1 MSSKKDAINQFTQEQ
16 GVIHLGGIDALVR
29 LTLDQV
35 RTDARRG
42 LRTGMF
48 VSGYRGSPVGML
60 DAALLKQQKLLLSN
74 HIHFVD
80 GLNEDL
86 AATAVWGT
94 QMLHTVGKSAQF
106 DGVTG
111 LWYGKAPGVD
121 RSGDVLK
128 HANYT
133 GIDKNGGVVAVVGD
147 DPSCKSSSLASQ
159 SEPMLFHVGMP
170 SLYPANVQEI
180 LDLGLHGY
188 LMSRLSG
195 LWIGLKIVTNVADGT
210 GSADITPERLDFV
223 TPDLSFD
230 GVPFTPN
237 MNLGMNVRA
246 EALEMERSLYTRRL
260 EIAKR
265 YAAANKLNNVVFPNP
280 DAWLGII
287 TAGKS
292 YHDLKQAFLELG
304 LDEAGLRRY
313 GIRILKMGMLFP
325 MEPTIVREFAQ
336 GLEEIFVI
344 EEKRPFLEMFAKNVL
359 YGSANAPRIVGKF
372 DEKEQEL
379 LPHYGEF
386 ESDVIC
392 RALTKRLSQ
401 KARVESAEAWLQR
414 LDEIHARNKLPT
426 STRTAWYCS
435 GCPHN
440 SSTAAV
446 EGSVVS
452 AGIGCHTMAMWMGRN
467 VVMGTHMGAEG
478 TQWIGMAPFT
488 DTKHIFQNMGDG
500 TYAHS
505 GSLAVRYA
513 AATGA
518 NITFKILRNS
528 HTSMTGGQA
537 IQGAEPVTNMVSEF
551 LSNGVKKV
559 IVTTNDMNLYNGVT
573 LPGGTEVWHRDRLDE
588 AQRELSKTPG
598 TTVLLHDQECAAELR
613 RARSRGKAEEPA
625 EVIIINERVCEGCGD
640 CGVKSNCMSVEPVS
654 TEFGRKT
661 RIHQS
666 SCNKDYS
673 CVKGFCPS
681 FLTITPNP
689 PAASGDAPKKKKKG
703 RIPVLERELP
713 EPVKKVDDSLGF
725 GIHVMGIGGTG
736 SVTVVAT
743 LANAARLEGK
753 HVIGLDQTGLA
764 QKGGAVISDI
774 KITHKPFD
782 GSNKISDGRSD
793 LFLGFDIL
801 NATDP
806 KNLDKCSPTRTIAVV
821 STTQTPTGQM
831 VSNRKVFF
839 PIVNSLTAGI
849 DRVTR
854 KEDNVYLDGQALAEG
869 LFGDAMATNNFM
881 VGVAF
886 QAGTIPLKAESIEQ
900 AIKNSGVGVEQS
912 LAAFRWGRMAVVD
925 RAYVMA
931 EIAKGP
937 AGVKPAAP
945 QLTAAARAMV
955 DATGAQGEVR
965 RLLEIRVP
973 DLIDYQDEAYAKRY
987 ADVIKRVVDAE
998 RRVMPSSGALGE
1010 AAARY
1015 LYKLMAYKDE
1025 YEVARLHTDP
1035 AFLAQLDAQ
1044 FKDGYTVKYNLAPP
1058 AISKRDPVTGHLQK
1072 KQFGPWMLTAFKF
1085 LAGFKGLRGGALD
1098 FFGKTEERH
1107 QERQLIEE
1115 YIKTLDEIVAK
1126 LDTANHAAAVAL
1138 ASVPDEIRGYGHVK
1152 EANMAA
1158 AATLQAQRLQAF
1170 RSPQAV
1176 AEQPVRLV
1184 A

>member
-1 MSSKKDAINQFTQEQ
+1 MSSKQDLLNTFTREE
-16 GVIHLGGIDALVR
+16 GDIHLGGIDAIVR

-42 LRTGMF
+42 LKTGMF

-60 DAALLKQQKLLLSN
+60 DAALIKQQKLLLEN

-94 QMLHTVGKSAQF
+94 QMLHTVGQQKF

-121 RSGDVLK
+121 RSGDALK

-133 GIDKNGGVVAVVGD
+133 GIGKNGGVLAIAGD
-147 DPSCKSSSLASQ
+147 DPSCKSSSLCSQ
-159 SEPMLFHVGMP
+159 SEPMLFHVGIP
-170 SLYPANVQEI
+170 SLFPGNVQEI
-180 LDLGLHGY
+180 LDYGLHGY
-188 LMSRLSG
+188 QMSRLSG
-195 LWIGLKIVTNVADGT
+195 LWVGMKIVTNVADGT
-210 GSADITPERLDFV
+210 GTACVSPERLNFIE
-223 TPDLSFD
+223 PDLTFEGQRFS
-230 GVPFTPN
+230 PN
-237 MNLGMNVRA
+237 MNLGMNVRV
-246 EALEMERSLYTRRL
+246 EALEMEQSLYTRRL
-260 EIAKR
+260 EVIKR
-265 YAAANKLNNVVFPNP
+265 YVLANKLNDVVFPNP
-280 DAWLGII
+280 DAWIGII
-287 TAGKS
+287 TAGKT
-292 YHDLKQAFLELG
+292 YNDLNQAFLEMGLG
-304 LDEAGLRRY
+304 EAELRRY
-313 GIRILKMGMLFP
+313 GIRILKMGMLWP
-325 MEPTIVREFAQ
+325 MEPSIVRDFAR

-344 EEKRPFLEMFAKNVL
+344 EEKRPFLEMFAKQVL
-359 YGSANAPRIVGKF
+359 YGQANAPRIVGKF
-372 DEKEQEL
+372 DEEEREL

-386 ESDVIC
+386 ESDVIV
-392 RALTKRLSQ
+392 RALLKRLSR
-401 KARVESAEAWLQR
+401 KVRIESAETWLQR

-426 STRTAWYCS
+426 AARTAWYCS

-440 SSTAAV
+440 SSTVAP
-446 EGSVVS
+446 EGSLVS

-488 DTKHIFQNMGDG
+488 EAQHIFQNMGDG

-505 GSLAVRYA
+505 GSLAIRYA
-513 AATGA
+513 ASTGV
-518 NITFKILRNS
+518 NITFKLLRNA

-537 IQGAEPVTNMVSEF
+537 IQGEVPVLNMVND
-551 LSNGVKKV
+551 LLANGVKKI
-559 IVTTNDMNLYNGVT
+559 IVTTDAPERFNGVS

-588 AQRELSKTPG
+588 AQKVLAATPG
-598 TTVLLHDQECAAELR
+598 CTVLLHDQECAAELR

-625 EVIIINERVCEGCGD
+625 EVIVINERVCEGCGD
-640 CGVKSNCMSVEPVS
+640 CGEKSNCMSVEPVE

-666 SCNKDYS
+666 SCNKDFS

-681 FLTITPNP
+681 FLTVTPNP
-689 PAASGDAPKKKKKG
+689 APASAGKKKKG
-703 RIPVLERELP
+703 RIPALSRELP
-713 EPVKKVDDSLGF
+713 DPLKKVDDSLGF

-774 KITHKPFD
+774 KITHAPFK
-782 GSNKISDGRSD
+782 GSNKISDGRAD

-806 KNLDKCSPTRTIAVV
+806 KNLDKCHPARTIAVV

-831 VSNRKVFF
+831 VTNRRNPF
-839 PIVNSLTAGI
+839 PAIKGLTAGI

-854 KEDNVYLDGQALAEG
+854 QADNIFLDGQAMAEG

-886 QAGTIPLKAESIEQ
+886 QAGTIPLKAASIES
-900 AIKNSGVGVEQS
+900 AIQQSGVAVDMS
-912 LAAFRWGRMAVVD
+912 LAAFRWGRMAVLD
-925 RAYVMA
+925 RAFVEA
-931 EIAKGP
+931 EIARH
-937 AGVKPAAP
+937 KPAASR
-945 QLTAAARAMV
+945 QLPPLSAAAQAIV
-955 DATGAQGEVR
+955 DATGAAGELR

-973 DLIDYQDEAYAKRY
+973 ELIAYQDEAYARRY
-987 ADVIKRVVDAE
+987 AAQIGRVLAAE
-998 RRVMPSSGALGE
+998 QKAGTDGALAE

-1035 AFLAQLDAQ
+1035 AFLAELEAQ
-1044 FKDGYTVKYNLAPP
+1044 FPHGYTLKYNLAPP
-1058 AISKRDPVTGHLQK
+1058 LLAKRDTQTGQLV
-1072 KQFGPWMLTAFKF
+1072 KQQYGSWMSGAFRN
-1085 LAGFKGLRGGALD
+1085 LAGLKGLRGSTLD
-1098 FFGKTEERH
+1098 VFGKTEERRT
-1107 QERQLIEE
+1107 ERQLIEA
-1115 YIKTLDEIVAK
+1115 YIAELEEMLPRLTP
-1126 LDTANHAAAVAL
+1126 ANQAAAVAW

-1152 EANMAA
+1152 EKNLRAARRLAEARRTAFLAA
-1158 AATLQAQRLQAF
+1158 AGR
-1170 RSPQAV
+1170 
-1176 AEQPVRLV
+1176 
-1184 A
+1184 

>member
-1 MSSKKDAINQFTQEQ
+1 MSAKKETVNVFTQEE

-29 LTLDQV
+29 LALDQV
-35 RTDARRG
+35 RFDERRG
-42 LRTGMF
+42 LKTGMF

-60 DAALLKQQKLLLSN
+60 DAALLKNQKTLLEKN
-74 HIHFVD
+74 IHFVD

-94 QMLHTVGKSAQF
+94 QMLHTVGRQKF

-121 RSGDVLK
+121 RSGDALK

-133 GIDKNGGVVAVVGD
+133 GIGKNGGVLAIAGD
-147 DPSCKSSSLASQ
+147 DPSCKSSSLCSQ
-159 SEPMLFHVGMP
+159 SEPMLMHVGIP
-170 SLYPANVQEI
+170 SLFPGNVQEI
-180 LDLGLHGY
+180 LDFGLHGY
-188 LMSRLSG
+188 MMSRLAG
-195 LWIGLKIVTNVADGT
+195 LWVGLKIVTNVADGS
-210 GSADITPERLDFV
+210 GSAHIDPGRLKFV

-230 GVPFTPN
+230 GKLFTPN

-246 EALEMERSLYTRRL
+246 EALEMEQSLYTRRL

-265 YAAANKLNNVVFPNP
+265 YAAANGLNRVVFDNP

-287 TAGKS
+287 TAGKT
-292 YHDLKQAFLELG
+292 YNDLRQCFLELG
-304 LDEAGLRRY
+304 LDDAALRRY

-325 MEPTIVREFAQ
+325 MEPSVVRDFAR
-336 GLEEIFVI
+336 GLEEIFVV

-359 YGSANAPRIVGKF
+359 YGQANAPRIVGKF
-372 DEKEQEL
+372 DENEQEL

-386 ESDVIC
+386 ESDVIG
-392 RALTKRLSQ
+392 RALTRRLSQ
-401 KARVESAEAWLQR
+401 KARIESAEAWLKR

-426 STRTAWYCS
+426 ATRTAWFCS

-440 SSTAAV
+440 SSTTAPD
-446 EGSVVS
+446 GSIVS
-452 AGIGCHTMAMWMGRN
+452 AGIGCHTMAMWMNRN

-478 TQWIGMAPFT
+478 AQWIGMAPFT

-505 GSLAVRYA
+505 GSLAIRYCA
-513 AATGA
+513 STNT
-518 NITFKILRNS
+518 NITFKVLRNA

-537 IQGAEPVTNMVSEF
+537 IQGEEPLSNLVSE
-551 LSNGVKKV
+551 LLANGVKKV
-559 IVTTNDMNLYNGVT
+559 IVTSDRPETISG
-573 LPGGTEVWHRDRLDE
+573 LPGGTEAWHRDRLDE
-588 AQRELSKTPG
+588 AQRALAATPG
-598 TTVLLHDQECAAELR
+598 TTVLVHDQECAAELR
-613 RARSRGKAEEPA
+613 RARSRGKAEEPV
-625 EVIIINERVCEGCGD
+625 EVTVINERVCEGCGD
-640 CGVKSNCMSVEPVS
+640 CGVKSNCMSVEPVQ

-666 SCNKDYS
+666 SCNKDFS

-689 PAASGDAPKKKKKG
+689 EPAAGEGGKKKKKG

-713 EPVKKVDDSLGF
+713 DPVSKVDSSFGF

-743 LANAARLEGK
+743 IANAARLEGK

-774 KITHKPFD
+774 KITHEPFS
-782 GSNKISDGRSD
+782 GANKISDGRTD
-793 LFLGFDIL
+793 LYLGFDIL

-806 KNLDKCSPTRTIAVV
+806 KNLDKCLPERTIAVV
-821 STTQTPTGQM
+821 NTTQIPTGQM

-839 PIVNSLTAGI
+839 PIVPNLTAGI
-849 DRVTR
+849 DKVTR
-854 KEDNVYLDGQALAEG
+854 KEHNVYLDGQAMAEG

-886 QAGTIPLKAESIEQ
+886 QAGTIPLKAASIEQ

-912 LAAFRWGRMAVVD
+912 LAAFRWGRMAVID
-925 RAYVMA
+925 RAFVMA
-931 EIAKGP
+931 EIAKYVP
-937 AGVKPAAP
+937 KAVQAE
-945 QLTAAARAMV
+945 LTAGARAIV
-955 DATGAQGEVR
+955 DAVGAQGETR
-965 RLLEIRVP
+965 RLLEVRVP
-973 DLIDYQDEAYAKRY
+973 ELIAYQDEAYAKRY
-987 ADVIKRVVDAE
+987 ADVLERVVAAE
-998 RRVMPSSGALGE
+998 KRAVPGQSGLAE

-1025 YEVARLHTDP
+1025 FEVARLHADP

-1044 FKDGYTVKYNLAPP
+1044 FKHGYTVRYNLAPP
-1058 AISKRDPVTGHLQK
+1058 TISKRDPVTGHLIKQ
-1072 KQFGPWMLTAFKF
+1072 QFGPWMLSAFRWMAKF
-1085 LAGFKGLRGGALD
+1085 KHLRGGALD
-1098 FFGKTEERH
+1098 IFGKTEERRH
-1107 QERQLIEE
+1107 ERQMIED
-1115 YIKTLDEIVAK
+1115 YIKELDDICAR
-1126 LDTANHAAAVAL
+1126 LSAANHAAAVAL

-1152 EANMAA
+1152 EKSIAEAK
-1158 AATLQAQRLQAF
+1158 TLREQRLQAF
-1170 RSPQAV
+1170 RNP
-1176 AEQPVRLV
+1176 QPVKV
-1184 A
+1184 AA